1 MGNVGGYGGTMG
13 KNKEVALDLV
23 EHAHELRNAGIEP
36 FVLLRAG
43 KRERIQSNDKP

>member
-1 MGNVGGYGGTMG
+1 MG

-36 FVLLRAG
+36 FVLLDSMNG
-43 KRERIQSNDKP
+43 TFYQKGTDTEQ